1 MGAGA
6 RDGAALIIAG
16 GRGTRFWPES
26 RADRPKPLFSIDGK
40 STLLDD
46 TIARLQPLIPR
57 DRIFVLASA
66 DQAAA
71 FRRAIKHSLPPRNLI
86 VEPEGRGTAVAIT
99 YGVAVI
105 ARRCGSDTT
114 VAVMPADHH
123 IKPAAGFRRTIAE
136 AFALAS
142 RNDAIVVVG
151 VTPTRPET
159 GYGYQQIGEK
169 VGVGFK
175 VARFIEKPPP
185 PVAQKMVRSGKF
197 LWNAGMFVM
206 RAAALAAQ
214 LERHAPELAGA
225 MRRFA
230 AIKRAALPAYYRSL
244 EFDSFD
250 RVVAEKSRNVLGVRA
265 RFGWH
270 DVGSWE
276 GLWEA
281 LRGRDNN
288 AISGNAIA
296 LDADGVLARAGKRLM
311 VLIGVSDLV
320 AVDAGDAILIARRSR
335 SQEVRAAIDELR
347 RRRLERYL

>member
-1 MGAGA
+1 V
-6 RDGAALIIAG
+6 IIAG

-40 STLLDD
+40 ATLLDD
-46 TIARLQPLIPR
+46 TIARLQPLIAR
-57 DRIFVLASA
+57 AGINVVTTA

-71 FRRAIKHSLPPRNLI
+71 FRRAIRRSLPPRNLI
-86 VEPEGRGTAVAIT
+86 VEPEGRGTAVAIA

-105 ARRCGSDTT
+105 ARRCGIDTA

-136 AFALAS
+136 AIALAS

-151 VTPTRPET
+151 VTPARPET
-159 GYGYQQIGEK
+159 GYGYQQIGK
-169 VGVGFK
+169 TVGAGFK

-185 PVAQKMVRSGKF
+185 ASAQKMVRSGKF
-197 LWNAGMFVM
+197 LWNAGMFIM
-206 RAAALAAQ
+206 RAATLMAE
-214 LERHAPELAGA
+214 LERHAPGLADA
-225 MRRFA
+225 MRRFE
-230 AIKRAALPAYYRSL
+230 AIKPAALPAYYRTL

-250 RVVAEKSRNVLGVRA
+250 RVVAEKSRDVLGVRA
-265 RFGWH
+265 QFEWH

-281 LRGRDNN
+281 LRGADGNVV
-288 AISGNAIA
+288 SGNAIA
-296 LDADGVLARAGKRLM
+296 LDSDGVLARAGTRLM

-335 SQEVRAAIDELR
+335 SQEVRAAIEELR
-347 RRRLERYL
+347 RRGLDRYL